1 MPTSLTRKRACQAE
15 YHAPVGPV
23 FHPHAVPTMPFCS
36 PCRTHQE
43 EIIADAHSALATVL
57 RSEISVFLLVQWCF
71 AAYAVAALATIVS
84 GAMGHECTPYGLN

>member
-1 MPTSLTRKRACQAE
+1 MQDPAC
-15 YHAPVGPV
+15 PSV
-23 FHPHAVPTMPFCS
+23 CS